1 MDLVNQYLKKKMV
14 VQFLRHRKI
23 ANFIKHLRRSYIMCN
38 YNGQY
43 SLPTNCYKIQFIF
56 DFFSVCVS
64 GARVLMTIRDAV
76 SRIGYHVH
84 I

>member
-1 MDLVNQYLKKKMV
+1 
-14 VQFLRHRKI
+14 
-23 ANFIKHLRRSYIMCN
+23 MCN

-84 I
+84 IWNGHCCVIEQKEAHVVLEDRQDTYN